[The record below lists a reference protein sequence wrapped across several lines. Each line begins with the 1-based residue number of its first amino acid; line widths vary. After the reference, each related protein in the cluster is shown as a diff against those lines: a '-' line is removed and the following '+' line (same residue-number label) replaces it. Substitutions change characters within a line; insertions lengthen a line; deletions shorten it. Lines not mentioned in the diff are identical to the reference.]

1 MTKGVSR
8 MIRREDVQAIAM
20 WKRRGLSKTQTA
32 LRTRLN
38 WRTVSRYWDV
48 PVDYVPTPAR
58 RERTRLLEPH
68 RVVIEALF
76 RQHRNCDVVR
86 QEMQRMGIPAVAAR
100 TLQLFVQDLRR
111 QLRAADQALAKASQ
125 RIETAPGEYLQIDFG
140 SSNCLINGKKERVH
154 LFVGTLA
161 YSRRIFA
168 RASWGE
174 TQQEWIEGLHQAL
187 VWFHGSTTYL
197 VCDNAKALVKT
208 AARRGSRHC
217 VLNDNFEAYCQAM
230 HIEVIACLP
239 HYPQSKGKVE
249 RAVGYVKHNAIA
261 GRQFASL
268 AELNTHLRR
277 WQVEVAD
284 QRVMEVGEPPRQMV
298 PWQRFQEE
306 KQHLR
311 PLPLHLA
318 EHSNQEM
325 WRKVDAKGLIQVGK
339 KSYLLGV
346 RYAKLD
352 VRIEQLGNY
361 LKVFYGKKLLRTMDC
376 TLDMYKHST
385 IPIVPRGTR
394 PVFGAAPGMLSHHL
408 PVKAGNSAMWP
419 SEFVTA
425 ARLRSYD
432 SISNYRE
439 ASNVE
444 E

>member
-1 MTKGVSR
+1 
-8 MIRREDVQAIAM
+8 MIRQEDVQAIAL
-20 WKRRGLSKTQTA
+20 WKGRGLSKTQTA
-32 LRTRLN
+32 LKTRLN
-38 WRTVSRYWDV
+38 WRTVSRYWDA
-48 PVDYVPTPAR
+48 PQDYVPIPAR
-58 RERTRLLEPH
+58 RERARLLEPY

-86 QEMQRMGIPAVAAR
+86 QEMQRRGIPAVATR
-100 TLQLFVQDLRR
+100 TLQVFVQDLRR
-111 QLRAADQALAKASQ
+111 ELRAADQALAKASR

-140 SSNCLINGKKERVH
+140 SCSCLVGGKKERVH

-161 YSRRIFA
+161 YSRRIFV

-174 TQQEWIEGLHQAL
+174 TQQEWIEGLHQAF
-187 VWFHGSTTYL
+187 VWFHGSTKYL
-197 VCDNAKALVKT
+197 VCDNAKALVKS

-217 VLNDNFEAYCQAM
+217 VLNDNFAAYCQAL

-239 HYPQSKGKVE
+239 HYPQAKGKVE

-261 GRQFASL
+261 GRHFVSL
-268 AELNTHLRR
+268 AELNTHLRQ

-284 QRVMEVGEPPRQMV
+284 QRVMEVGEPPQQMM
-298 PWQRFQEE
+298 PWQRFEE
-306 KQHLR
+306 EQQHLR
-311 PLPLHLA
+311 PLPQRLG
-318 EHSNQEM
+318 EHANQEM
-325 WRKVDAKGLIQVGK
+325 WRKVDVKGLIHVGK
-339 KSYLLGV
+339 RSYPLGE

-385 IPIVPRGTR
+385 IPVCDQGTR
-394 PVFGAAPGMLSHHL
+394 PDFGAVPGTLQHQL
-408 PVKAGNSAMWP
+408 PLTAGNGAVWP

-432 SISNYRE
+432 CISNYRD
-439 ASNVE
+439 AGNDE